1 MFADKVSADDVSR
14 IQIANSTNSKESVI
28 ENGRLENIIKL
39 TAMQLVNSDMTGMSK
54 LIMTDPQAWKPLA
67 ELIYDLINKGERL
80 NIPEIKNTMNVTQN
94 SVQ

>member
-1 MFADKVSADDVSR
+1 
-14 IQIANSTNSKESVI
+14 
-28 ENGRLENIIKL
+28 
-39 TAMQLVNSDMTGMSK
+39 MTGMSK
-54 LIMTDPQAWKPLA
+54 LIKTDPQAWKPLA